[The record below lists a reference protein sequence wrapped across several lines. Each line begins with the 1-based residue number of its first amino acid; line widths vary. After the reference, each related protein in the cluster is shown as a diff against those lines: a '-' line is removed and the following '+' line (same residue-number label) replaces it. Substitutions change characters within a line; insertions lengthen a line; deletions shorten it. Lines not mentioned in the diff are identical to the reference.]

1 MHPVGFLFP
10 VLPSYVIYYAVV
22 WHSSAL
28 IPGVLNNISAS
39 LRSLL
44 HSLPSSLVWCLNIRL
59 STRGGYRYRDLCW
72 ILFFLNYSSKVCC
85 SQCCG
90 GSVSGVQCVRW
101 HSGLADQRTWRSR
114 GDQGGRKEERG
125 GGGCCHFK
133 VCALL
138 SWSAWLCNSH
148 IIIRGRPRPAACQP
162 LCVGSCLLW
171 ILRQSL
177 DGNVFWVVVAAAGVY
192 F

>member
-10 VLPSYVIYYAVV
+10 VLRF
-22 WHSSAL
+22 L
-28 IPGVLNNISAS
+28 CN
-39 LRSLL
+39 LL
-44 HSLPSSLVWCLNIRL
+44 CSSLTQQCSHPGSIKQYICFSEESATQLTQQSCLMFKYKVEY
-59 STRGGYRYRDLCW
+59 TRGISLQGYCW
-72 ILFFLNYSSKVCC
+72 ILFSLNYSSKVCC
-85 SQCCG
+85 SRCCG

-162 LCVGSCLLW
+162 LCVGSCLL
-171 ILRQSL
+171 
-177 DGNVFWVVVAAAGVY
+177 
-192 F
+192 

>member
-10 VLPSYVIYYAVV
+10 VLRF
-22 WHSSAL
+22 L
-28 IPGVLNNISAS
+28 CN
-39 LRSLL
+39 LL
-44 HSLPSSLVWCLNIRL
+44 CSSLTQQCSHPGSIKQYICFSEESATQLTQQSCLMFKYKVEY
-59 STRGGYRYRDLCW
+59 TRGISL
-72 ILFFLNYSSKVCC
+72 
-85 SQCCG
+85 Q
-90 GSVSGVQCVRW
+90 GSVLDTFFPKLFKQSVLQPVLWRLGVRGSVCQM
-101 HSGLADQRTWRSR
+101 AQRTWRSR

-171 ILRQSL
+171 ILRQTL
-177 DGNVFWVVVAAAGVY
+177 DGNVFWVVVVAGVY